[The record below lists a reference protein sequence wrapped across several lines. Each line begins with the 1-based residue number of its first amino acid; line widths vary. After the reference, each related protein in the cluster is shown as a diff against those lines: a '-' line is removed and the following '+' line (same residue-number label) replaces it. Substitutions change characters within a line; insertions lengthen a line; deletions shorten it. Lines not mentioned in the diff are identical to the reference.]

1 MILTI
6 LEHLHVL
13 FACLCSDDLHIPVVW
28 NMLATHAPKMRGL
41 KLAVDQ
47 LAASVLHHVG
57 KINQGKLGSG
67 GC

>member
-1 MILTI
+1 
-6 LEHLHVL
+6 
-13 FACLCSDDLHIPVVW
+13 
-28 NMLATHAPKMRGL
+28 MLATHAPKMRGL